1 MVRATLPSMTS
12 EETPRKRRPY
22 AARMPVDQRRTELLD
37 AALRVVARDG
47 YDALT
52 AQAIA
57 QEAGVTKPV
66 LYGAFDTLPAL
77 LEALLAR
84 EEAKAL
90 GQLMSA
96 LPLALFGDPAML
108 AARITRAWA
117 AAVRREPVTW
127 KLILAGNGAMPAAL
141 AERVEAARA
150 ALRAQLA
157 ALISSYVPA
166 DHADPAILA
175 RALVATAE
183 EFGRLLVNDPEQVD
197 VDRLAATVQ
206 ALVTGVAQH
215 RRTS

>member
-1 MVRATLPSMTS
+1 MTS
-12 EETPRKRRPY
+12 HETPRKRRPY

-57 QEAGVTKPV
+57 HEAGVTKPV
-66 LYGAFDTLPAL
+66 LYGAFSTLPAL
-77 LEALLAR
+77 LEALLDR

-96 LPLALFGDPAML
+96 LPFAILGDPATL
-108 AARITRAWA
+108 AGRITRAWA
-117 AAVRREPVTW
+117 TAVRREPVTW
-127 KLILAGNGAMPAAL
+127 QLILAGNGAMPAAL
-141 AERVEAARA
+141 ADRIEAARA
-150 ALRAQLA
+150 QLRSQLA
-157 ALISSYVPA
+157 SLIGTYVPA

-183 EFGRLLVNDPEQVD
+183 EFGRLLVSEPEQVD
-197 VDRLAATVQ
+197 IDRLATTVQ
-206 ALVTGVAQH
+206 ALVTGVAQQ
-215 RRTS
+215 RRRG

>member
-1 MVRATLPSMTS
+1 MIRATLSSMST
-12 EETPRKRRPY
+12 EGVRRKRRPY
-22 AARMPVDQRRTELLD
+22 AARMPVDQRRTELMD

-77 LEALLAR
+77 LQALLAR

-90 GQLMSA
+90 GQLTSA
-96 LPLALFGDPAML
+96 LPFAIFGDPATL
-108 AARITRAWA
+108 AARVTKAWV

-127 KLILAGNGAMPAAL
+127 KLILAGSGSMPPAL
-141 AERVEAARA
+141 AQRVDAARS
-150 ALRAQLA
+150 ALRTQLA
-157 ALISSYVPA
+157 SLIGTYVPI

-183 EFGRLLVNDPEQVD
+183 EFGRLLVNDPDQVD
-197 VDRLAATVQ
+197 VDRLADTVQ
-206 ALVTGVAQH
+206 ALVNGVAK
-215 RRTS
+215 RRSS